1 MSIFFRSGLPARN
14 PTFAFSLTLNRKL
27 LTVQARTFGADKAD
41 AVADMLCHRRTTA
54 DQHYDV
60 SDQR

>member
-1 MSIFFRSGLPARN
+1 MSIFFRSELAARN
-14 PTFAFSLTLNRKL
+14 PTFQFSLTLNRKL
-27 LTVQARTFGADKAD
+27 LTVQARNLEADKAD

-54 DQHYDV
+54 DQYYDV